1 MHLGGF
7 QIHLNFKNLT
17 LNLESVRSVLLNSQ
31 LRVKMER
38 SLWHL
43 IGQW

>member
-17 LNLESVRSVLLNSQ
+17 FNLESVRSALLNSQ